1 VVDSTCPFSISLPL
15 IGDLSDLPISP
26 RPHRLSSL
34 LRGKGA
40 PMTQKHGGREQRRG
54 GGSQTGAGGA
64 GTEGSQGELVR
75 MSKVDGIHVIGR
87 GCCHRGCCDG
97 RTGGPARVSLRTG
110 RRLCSLRCFWREECR
125 RCWDGE
131 RHWDGGGSALPSTLP
146 PNPPSASP

>member
-1 VVDSTCPFSISLPL
+1 
-15 IGDLSDLPISP
+15 
-26 RPHRLSSL
+26 

-40 PMTQKHGGREQRRG
+40 PMTQKPGGREQRRG

-110 RRLCSLRCFWREECR
+110 RRLCSLRWDFGRRSAAGAGMGSGTGMEEALRFQQPYLCSSQSSICFPVAAKQ
-125 RCWDGE
+125 G
-131 RHWDGGGSALPSTLP
+131 HTLDLVSCV
-146 PNPPSASP
+146 PNLGDLLGFV